1 MRFKKNTFC
10 LLIAVACMMVTSCGK
25 DSSDGGDDVNDVN
38 GGDDTNE
45 INGVNEIN
53 DNHDVSPDL
62 SSYEIINGNHFMYAG
77 IPDKYNTGCDPNT
90 SFATIN
96 EDGYAGELYVRVQVS
111 DGVKS
116 YVVQGARIDASP
128 DEITVKDY
136 DFSDGKMRTTQPDIV
151 ANVKKI
157 RFVNCKFN
165 GFANAKPYETNKMY
179 FTFEHCTFT
188 GGVNEV
194 NITLKSCRIGGFIGD
209 AMNPL
214 KNFNCYDTFVCD
226 LLPAANVTGTH
237 IDGMQTY
244 GREGCEGGNIM
255 FDNVRFEFPSIHYD
269 GYDDN
274 CNACIMFQLEY
285 GNVSNCTFQNLYCNG
300 GGKWYPLY
308 VTDGK
313 KGKTFV
319 QDNLAVKNVKVS
331 DNFGTI
337 FYADNFDQRCKVE
350 NVEHFSE
357 IYVSSIFVGSDGKM
371 HVICSNDSHIDHSLT
386 IKTDKDEYEFPI
398 PHCPSN
404 WALNGVI
411 DTKTNPD
418 EPLKD
423 HNGRPYTQYRYAD
436 MPFDIDCVVD
446 MPAKYVNCLSG
457 GKEILKVEL

>member
-1 MRFKKNTFC
+1 M
-10 LLIAVACMMVTSCGK
+10 AVVCMMVTSCGK

-62 SSYEIINGNHFMYAG
+62 SSYEIINGNHFIYAG

-96 EDGYAGELYVRVQVS
+96 EDGYAGELYMRVQVS
-111 DGVKS
+111 YGVKS

-157 RFVNCKFN
+157 HFVNCKFN

-214 KNFNCYDTFVCD
+214 KNF
-226 LLPAANVTGTH
+226 
-237 IDGMQTY
+237 
-244 GREGCEGGNIM
+244 
-255 FDNVRFEFPSIHYD
+255 
-269 GYDDN
+269 
-274 CNACIMFQLEY
+274 
-285 GNVSNCTFQNLYCNG
+285 
-300 GGKWYPLY
+300 
-308 VTDGK
+308 
-313 KGKTFV
+313 
-319 QDNLAVKNVKVS
+319 
-331 DNFGTI
+331 
-337 FYADNFDQRCKVE
+337 
-350 NVEHFSE
+350 
-357 IYVSSIFVGSDGKM
+357 
-371 HVICSNDSHIDHSLT
+371 
-386 IKTDKDEYEFPI
+386 
-398 PHCPSN
+398 
-404 WALNGVI
+404 
-411 DTKTNPD
+411 
-418 EPLKD
+418 
-423 HNGRPYTQYRYAD
+423 
-436 MPFDIDCVVD
+436 
-446 MPAKYVNCLSG
+446 
-457 GKEILKVEL
+457 